1 MKAVIWLVIVALV
14 FGASPCHAYTEERNL
29 GNIGEVFM
37 EDLREL
43 LSIEGLLTEWVGF
56 MERAIPTAWVL
67 LLVGGPIALT
77 VVPKRTLQ
85 KYMVP
90 APLVPKSLVNP
101 ADVEKLEAFAKKLN
115 RHLGTWGRVARL
127 FRR

>member
-14 FGASPCHAYTEERNL
+14 FGASPCHAYTEDRNL

-43 LSIEGLLTEWVGF
+43 LSAEGLASEWVGF
-56 MERAIPTAWVL
+56 VDRALPTAWVL

-77 VVPKRTLQ
+77 VVPKKTLQ

-101 ADVEKLEAFAKKLN
+101 QDAERLNAFAKKLN
-115 RHLGTWGRVARL
+115 KHLGTWGRVVRL

>member
-1 MKAVIWLVIVALV
+1 MKAVICLVVVALV
-14 FGASPCHAYTEERNL
+14 FSAVPAYAYTPERNI

-37 EDLREL
+37 ADLREL
-43 LSIEGLLTEWVGF
+43 LSAEGLLTEWVGF
-56 MERAIPTAWVL
+56 VDRALPTAWVL

-77 VVPKRTLQ
+77 VVPKKTLQ
-85 KYMVP
+85 KYMPP
-90 APLVPKSLVNP
+90 APLVPKALVNP

-115 RHLGTWGRVARL
+115 KHLGTWGRVARL